1 MDARSDSALK
11 KWVEQLGSLTAAV
24 NAGYD
29 LRALLDL
36 LAATAR
42 DLLGLDV
49 CGVMVPSAS
58 GQSLDLVGVSGLPD
72 EYVERVNASRPV
84 RIEPDTTSGAP
95 ASRAYLTGV
104 PCGVSDVHQEPE
116 SGWTAT
122 IKEQGYRSILAVP
135 LTTSAGVLGTL
146 NSYRSV
152 AHEFTAD
159 EVEQMKLFAE
169 HAAIALTSCR
179 IRDDLRAQ
187 HELIVRS
194 EEIHNKLLDV
204 AVRSGGVQGIATT
217 LRDLLGCGVVIRDAF
232 GETLAGSDS
241 DPLASTRAVPV
252 PAAAD
257 AAAPRP
263 LGERGL
269 VHDDGRHVIVSV
281 ILDGSVVATVW
292 LLEMSERLD
301 ALGVRAAEHA
311 SVVLSLEML
320 RKRTAAQAEQEVR
333 GDLLADLIA
342 GADPGSPQVHERAT
356 LLGHDLA
363 PPHRL
368 LVAAACGAPGSA
380 AARGGAMA
388 VVDKERAIQ
397 RAASAAVR
405 MSAHVRPRPLIA
417 AIRGLVVALWPV
429 DPGHPSGE
437 ETLRRAVV
445 GHAGSGALVVTSELE
460 DGIPETYTAV
470 VGALRLTL
478 ASGATGGIVAL
489 DDLGAAG
496 LLLRY
501 GEPAHLKRYAERTLG
516 TVARYDSDH
525 GAELLRTLRTYL
537 DCDLDRTA
545 TAKRLTLHVNTVS
558 QRLRRIEA
566 LSGLNLRSPRQT
578 IEASTALMLMEIAEG
593 GRRRVERD
601 SGQ

>member
-1 MDARSDSALK
+1 MNARSDSELK
-11 KWVEQLGSLTAAV
+11 KWVEQVGSLTAAV

-58 GQSLDLVGVSGLPD
+58 GQSLDIVGVSGLPD
-72 EYVERVNASRPV
+72 EYVERVNASHPI

-104 PCGVSDVHQEPE
+104 PCGVSDVHEEPE

-122 IKEQGYRSILAVP
+122 AKEQGYRSILAVP

-187 HELIVRS
+187 HELIFRS

-204 AVRSGGVQGIATT
+204 AVRSGGVKGIATT
-217 LRDLLGCGVVIRDAF
+217 LRDLLSCGVVIRDAN
-232 GETLAGSDS
+232 GETLASSDS
-241 DPLASTRAVPV
+241 VPLASTRSAVPV
-252 PAAAD
+252 ALVPSAAGA
-257 AAAPRP
+257 AMAAPRL
-263 LGERGL
+263 LGERDL
-269 VHDDGRHVIVSV
+269 VHDDGQHVIVSV
-281 ILDGSVVATVW
+281 FLDGSVVATVW

-320 RKRTAAQAEQEVR
+320 RQRTAAQAEQEVR

-368 LVAAACGAPGSA
+368 LVAAACRAPGSA
-380 AARGGAMA
+380 AARAGVMS

-429 DPGHPSGE
+429 DLDQPSGE

-445 GHAGSGALVVTSELE
+445 GHAGSSALVVTSELE

-516 TVARYDSDH
+516 SVARYDSDH
-525 GAELLRTLRTYL
+525 GTELLRTLRTYL
-537 DCDLDRTA
+537 DCDLDRSA

-578 IEASTALMLMEIAEG
+578 IEARTALMLMEIVEG
-593 GRRRVERD
+593 GAT
-601 SGQ
+601 S